1 MRIKVSNYIARKLVE
16 SGIVRGFSVVGGGAM
31 HLNNA
36 LGHEDGLTI
45 TYNHHEQT
53 EEGVAIRAETHG
65 RRGNAVEGK

>member
-45 TYNHHEQT
+45 TYNHQRAGLCDCG
-53 EEGVAIRAETHG
+53 GVLRAHQ
-65 RRGNAVEGK
+65 